1 MIKRTVYFVAIMLLV
16 LLIPFSVMA
25 EEMSIRTVDEVLS
38 DIKQEQDVTTNE
50 QIDVA
55 KISSA
60 RLEELGDSVMEEM
73 IGNHAMH
80 ERMDARLGGDGS
92 VTLSNYHKTLATN
105 YLTGAPLGM
114 MGMMWGGLRGSNREF
129 WSQRDIDGRIGNNMM
144 GYGWMGIGWIGAILV
159 GLFVLIAIAVI
170 VILIVRLSHGA
181 ARSGMNHPVGQQPDS
196 TARALEILS
205 ERYAKGELNDDEYA
219 KKKAELRK

>member
-16 LLIPFSVMA
+16 MLIPFSVMA
-25 EEMSIRTVDEVLS
+25 EEMSIRPVDEVLS
-38 DIKQEQDVTTNE
+38 DIKQEQGVTTNE

-92 VTLSNYHKTLATN
+92 ATLSNYHKTLATN
-105 YLTGAPLGM
+105 YLTGAPL
-114 MGMMWGGLRGSNREF
+114 
-129 WSQRDIDGRIGNNMM
+129 
-144 GYGWMGIGWIGAILV
+144 V
-159 GLFVLIAIAVI
+159 
-170 VILIVRLSHGA
+170 
-181 ARSGMNHPVGQQPDS
+181 
-196 TARALEILS
+196 
-205 ERYAKGELNDDEYA
+205 
-219 KKKAELRK
+219 